1 MSLLDKYYFHYNNKD
16 DKYYV
21 SKSYPGRKNNKKI
34 NTPTA
39 KVMNSLLS
47 ANASAQELVS
57 PSAFRATNPTNA
69 VPISLAN
76 TFVKVTFPNE
86 QFDIGN
92 NEYNA
97 ATSTFVPEFNGVYA
111 FNALICFRP
120 DNLTIDYQIF
130 LVLQV
135 NGLQVDID
143 SGFVGGNAP
152 FNGCI
157 EVNDILQLNAGDRV
171 EVFVFS
177 TTPGRILPDNRVHFA
192 GSRFPSQK

>member
-1 MSLLDKYYFHYNNKD
+1 MDKYYFHYNNKD

-21 SKSYPGRKNNKKI
+21 SKSYPGRKNNKKVNI
-34 NTPTA
+34 STA
-39 KVMNSLLS
+39 KAINSLLS
-47 ANASAQELVS
+47 ANASAEELIN
-57 PSAFRATNPTNA
+57 PSAFRATNPTNL

-111 FNALICFRP
+111 FNALIFFRP
-120 DNLTIDYQIF
+120 DNDNIDYQIF
-130 LVLQV
+130 LTLQV

-143 SGFVGGNAP
+143 SDFVGGPAG
-152 FNGCI
+152 FDAAVEI
-157 EVNDILQLNAGDRV
+157 NDILQLNAGDRV
-171 EVFVFS
+171 EVLVFS
-177 TTPGRILPDNRVHFA
+177 TTPGRIPPDNRVHFA
-192 GSRFPSQK
+192 GARFPSPK